1 MSKWSFLS
9 LFIILEFL
17 SVITGT
23 GFELPAVAANALNMA
38 PPAPAVVGGPPAV
51 PGGGAA
57 AAAAQ
62 AATAPPIATQC
73 FMLSNMFDPTTWV
86 HYLS

>member
-1 MSKWSFLS
+1 MSRRSFAVIVYDFEFPS
-9 LFIILEFL
+9 IIA
-17 SVITGT
+17 GT

-73 FMLSNMFDPTTWV
+73 FMLSNMFDPTT
-86 HYLS
+86 